1 MTELPQDPE
10 EMIRL
15 QAGALRA
22 LLAELDLQAEPEQ
35 VLQTDRLV
43 RSAEIPEKASPQEP
57 IEVLVVTVE
66 PDSTQAEVQA
76 LDVRPVTEQALADL
90 EQAQEQVLADRPS
103 LAMDPATDPEM
114 DSVMELE
121 EATARADVPSQVPEP
136 VPVQAALA
144 EQLQSQIPSPSRRK
158 AAHVMIAAKRTP
170 DVRRRQISSIVW
182 KERLLARTPV
192 SPRMAQRLS
201 SL

>member
-1 MTELPQDPE
+1 MTELPQYPE

-57 IEVLVVTVE
+57 IEVRVATAV
-66 PDSTQAEVQA
+66 PASTQAEA
-76 LDVRPVTEQALADL
+76 LAQDVRPVTEQAQADP
-90 EQAQEQVLADRPS
+90 QQEQVLADRPS
-103 LAMDPATDPEM
+103 LVMDPATDPEM
-114 DSVMELE
+114 DSVMEPE

>member
-57 IEVLVVTVE
+57 IEVRVATAV
-66 PDSTQAEVQA
+66 PASTQAEA
-76 LDVRPVTEQALADL
+76 LAQDVRPVTEQAQADP
-90 EQAQEQVLADRPS
+90 QQEQVLADRPS
-103 LAMDPATDPEM
+103 PATDPEM

-144 EQLQSQIPSPSRRK
+144 ELLQSQIPSPSRRK

-170 DVRRRQISSIVW
+170 DVRRRRISSIVW

>member
-76 LDVRPVTEQALADL
+76 LDARPVTEQALADL

-103 LAMDPATDPEM
+103 LAMDPEM
-114 DSVMELE
+114 DSVMEPE
-121 EATARADVPSQVPEP
+121 EATARADAPLQALVQ
-136 VPVQAALA
+136 VPVQADP
-144 EQLQSQIPSPSRRK
+144 EDRLQQIPSPSRRK
-158 AAHVMIAAKRTP
+158 CRWAWTG
-170 DVRRRQISSIVW
+170 W
-182 KERLLARTPV
+182 W
-192 SPRMAQRLS
+192 
-201 SL
+201 

>member
-103 LAMDPATDPEM
+103 LAMDPEM
-114 DSVMELE
+114 DSVMEPE
-121 EATARADVPSQVPEP
+121 EATARADAPLQALVQ
-136 VPVQAALA
+136 VPVQADP
-144 EQLQSQIPSPSRRK
+144 EDRLQQIPSPSKKK
-158 AAHVMIAAKRTP
+158 AVRVMIAAKRTP